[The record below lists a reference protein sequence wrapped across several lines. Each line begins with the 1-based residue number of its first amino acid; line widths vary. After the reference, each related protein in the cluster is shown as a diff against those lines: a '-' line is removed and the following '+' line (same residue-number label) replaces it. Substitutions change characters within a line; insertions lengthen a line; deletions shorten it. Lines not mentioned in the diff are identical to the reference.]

1 MLTQTQ
7 KDQLTQL
14 MNDCPIPKLKKVL
27 DEGLPRFISGE
38 IEPIRQ
44 KLGVNLNSSNLY
56 YSFERKCCLF
66 GAFLIGKEKPLD
78 CDLTQQELASVTS
91 GFDGIRFS
99 LLFHDKDVYD
109 YVSKVRK
116 VIFGC

>member
-27 DEGLPRFISGE
+27 EEGLPRFISGE
-38 IEPIRQ
+38 IEPIQ
-44 KLGVNLNSSNLY
+44 HWSGITTNHNDVY
-56 YSFERKCCLF
+56 YAETDRCCLL
-66 GAFLIGKEKPLD
+66 GAAVIGKKSKED
-78 CDLTQQELASVTS
+78 FSFDVDELATLTGS
-91 GFDGIRFS
+91 FDGRGYR
-99 LLFHDKDVYD
+99 LGYDKEIYD
-109 YVSKVRK
+109 YVSKIRK